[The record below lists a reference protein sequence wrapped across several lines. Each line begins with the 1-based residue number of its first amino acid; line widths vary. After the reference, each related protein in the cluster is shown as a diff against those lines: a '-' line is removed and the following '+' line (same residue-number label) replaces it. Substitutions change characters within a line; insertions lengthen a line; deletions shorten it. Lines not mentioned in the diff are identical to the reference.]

1 MFLCVKRKKMDEL
14 KKHIQQKLND
24 LDIDEPSEDGWQH
37 IQQNLFPPKRVVIA
51 LPVRW
56 VAAACVVLLV
66 GIGIF
71 LFDKNHEATVSITPA
86 KKEIN
91 NMVKNEP
98 QPIAA
103 PATKEGIGLKLTDK
117 VEKKAVVINEKRHST
132 RNNRAITKSGEAEEA
147 GINELE
153 GIENSFKQVIDI
165 EKTRVN
171 ATPLNA
177 EDPSY
182 FKEFSQRIKEMEAD
196 EAMIKQEMR
205 QKGITN
211 DLLDRL
217 INIYQQKLNVLK
229 QLQNEI
235 QKTNSR
241 YKQARKQTADQKTYF
256 LNI

>member
-1 MFLCVKRKKMDEL
+1 MDEL
-14 KKHIQQKLND
+14 KKHIQQRLGELN
-24 LDIDEPSEDGWQH
+24 IDEPSEESWQA
-37 IQQNLFPPKRVVIA
+37 IQQHLFPPKRKVVL
-51 LPVRW
+51 LPIRW
-56 VAAACVVLLV
+56 LAAACVVLLV
-66 GIGIF
+66 GIGFF
-71 LFDKNHEATVSITPA
+71 LFEKNNSEATVSIAPA

-91 NMVKNEP
+91 NTVKVEP
-98 QPIAA
+98 QPIIA
-103 PATKEGIGLKLTDK
+103 PTTKENIELKRLGKGEK
-117 VEKKAVVINEKRHST
+117 VAVASNGKRRSG
-132 RNNRAITKSGEAEEA
+132 RNNKAIARPKEVEDA
-147 GINELE
+147 GINQLE
-153 GIENSFKQVIDI
+153 GIENSFTQVINL

-171 ATPLNA
+171 STPLNA

-182 FKEFSQRIKEMEAD
+182 FKEFSLKIKEMEAD

-205 QKGITN
+205 QQGITN

-241 YKQARKQTADQKTYF
+241 YKQARKVLDGQKTYF

>member
-1 MFLCVKRKKMDEL
+1 MDEL
-14 KKHIQQKLND
+14 KKHIQQRLSE
-24 LDIDEPSEDGWQH
+24 LDIDEPSEESWEA
-37 IQQNLFPPKRVVIA
+37 IQQNLFPKKRVVIA

-56 VAAACVVLLV
+56 LAAACAVSLV

-71 LFDKNHEATVSITPA
+71 LFEKSNNDATVSIAPA
-86 KKEIN
+86 KKEISN
-91 NMVKNEP
+91 TVKVEQKP
-98 QPIAA
+98 VIA
-103 PATKEGIGLKLTDK
+103 PATKENIEPKQLDK
-117 VEKKAVVINEKRHST
+117 EEKVAVASNEKRHSGK
-132 RNNRAITKSGEAEEA
+132 NNKAFTKPKDVEDA
-147 GINELE
+147 GINQLE
-153 GIENSFKQVIDI
+153 GIENSFTQVINL

-171 ATPLNA
+171 STPLNA

-182 FKEFSQRIKEMEAD
+182 FKEFSQKIKEMEAD

-205 QKGITN
+205 QQGITN

-241 YKQARKQTADQKTYF
+241 YKQARKVLDGQKTYF